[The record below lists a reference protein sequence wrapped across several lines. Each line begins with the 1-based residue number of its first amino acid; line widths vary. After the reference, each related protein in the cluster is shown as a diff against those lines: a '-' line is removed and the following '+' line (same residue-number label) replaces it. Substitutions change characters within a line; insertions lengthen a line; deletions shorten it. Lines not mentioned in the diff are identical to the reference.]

1 MGLGYPLKRFER
13 FGTDGRGRSMQ
24 RFDNL
29 NRRPTSSLVANSSAD
44 GKVASFNGTG
54 QRSLDDIGG
63 EPLAG
68 SGFEN
73 EEPDSEFAA
82 AGGES

>member
-1 MGLGYPLKRFER
+1 
-13 FGTDGRGRSMQ
+13 MQ
-24 RFDNL
+24 RFDDL
-29 NRRPTSSLVANSSAD
+29 SRRPNSSPVANSSAD

-73 EEPDSEFAA
+73 EEPESEFAT
-82 AGGES
+82 AGEES

>member
-1 MGLGYPLKRFER
+1 
-13 FGTDGRGRSMQ
+13 MQ
-24 RFDNL
+24 KFNDL
-29 NRRPTSSLVANSSAD
+29 TRRPNGSPVANSSAD
-44 GKVASFNGTG
+44 GKMASFNSSG

-73 EEPDSEFAA
+73 EEPESEFVP
-82 AGGES
+82 AGEEI

>member
-1 MGLGYPLKRFER
+1 MQKFDDLKR
-13 FGTDGRGRSMQ
+13 
-24 RFDNL
+24 
-29 NRRPTSSLVANSSAD
+29 RPKSSPVANSSAD
-44 GKVASFNGTG
+44 GKAASFNASG

-73 EEPDSEFAA
+73 EEPESEFAP
-82 AGGES
+82 AGEDS

>member
-1 MGLGYPLKRFER
+1 MQKFNDLKR
-13 FGTDGRGRSMQ
+13 
-24 RFDNL
+24 
-29 NRRPTSSLVANSSAD
+29 RPNNSPVANSSAD
-44 GKVASFNGTG
+44 GKAASFNAPD

-73 EEPDSEFAA
+73 EEPESELAP
-82 AGGES
+82 AGEES

>member
-1 MGLGYPLKRFER
+1 
-13 FGTDGRGRSMQ
+13 MQ
-24 RFDNL
+24 RFDDF
-29 NRRPTSSLVANSSAD
+29 NRRPGNSPVADSSVGDKVTFFSA
-44 GKVASFNGTG
+44 SG

-73 EEPDSEFAA
+73 EQPESEFASA
-82 AGGES
+82 REES

>member
-1 MGLGYPLKRFER
+1 MQKFDDLKR
-13 FGTDGRGRSMQ
+13 
-24 RFDNL
+24 
-29 NRRPTSSLVANSSAD
+29 RPNTNSSPLANSSAD
-44 GKVASFNGTG
+44 RKMVSFNAFG

-73 EEPDSEFAA
+73 EELESEFAR
-82 AGGES
+82 AGEES

>member
-1 MGLGYPLKRFER
+1 
-13 FGTDGRGRSMQ
+13 MQ
-24 RFDNL
+24 KANDFT
-29 NRRPTSSLVANSSAD
+29 RRPNGGQVDNSSGQ
-44 GKVASFNGTG
+44 GKVASFNAPG

-73 EEPDSEFAA
+73 EEPEAEFGR
-82 AGGES
+82 AGKQG

>member
-1 MGLGYPLKRFER
+1 
-13 FGTDGRGRSMQ
+13 MQ
-24 RFDNL
+24 SFDDL
-29 NRRPTSSLVANSSAD
+29 NRRLGNSSLANSSLC
-44 GKVASFNGTG
+44 GKVTFFSASG

-73 EEPDSEFAA
+73 EQPESEFASA
-82 AGGES
+82 REES